1 MSSLE
6 TMLNFVKTIEENN
19 INDTNIYNR
28 VQKSNSSSSSS
39 SSISS
44 SSSTRKPLLY
54 NSKN

>member
-19 INDTNIYNR
+19 INYTNIYNR
-28 VQKSNSSSSSS
+28 VQKGNSSRSSSS
-39 SSISS
+39 SS